1 MPRTP
6 RSIPRSCMLFLVL
19 VALPAAASVPIAK
32 CRRGDNRETVLQGLT
47 ATAERTNGATD
58 KGFNCNTDLVGQ
70 FEGEGS
76 SYGFAWFEDCA
87 YYSTANLPQQQNKGV
102 VVLDVSDS
110 TKPKVAKY
118 LTTAAMSEPWE
129 SLKVHEGKK
138 YLAGVQFNALGFDV
152 YDISGDCKNPRLLS
166 SVNMPVGVGGHAGNF
181 SGDGNTYYASQLTPV
196 GRIYPIDISDP
207 AHPKSL
213 ASWSLPNSQALHD
226 HSVSADGTRMYLT
239 QIGNPITGSAN
250 GLLIMDVSDI
260 QNRAANPQY
269 KVVSSLFWEDGATAQ
284 QAIQLTYGGKKHLL
298 FTDEHGAGGSAR
310 NSNSA
315 KASACARGLPPN
327 GFARIIDIS
336 DEAHPKVVSKLMLEA
351 SDPANC
357 AVVLANVP
365 DVISSSSHY
374 CGVDRVDNPTIA
386 ACTYR
391 EAGLRIFDISN
402 PASAREIGYYKPRA
416 RRNEVRPGSVFW
428 GPQYAA
434 GAERSVDQSSSNVRI
449 KNGNEL
455 WFTSHDNAFQV
466 VRLDQSASGGGCSSA
481 GGSGAMVL
489 LGLLALGRRRK
500 LRP

>member
-6 RSIPRSCMLFLVL
+6 RSIPRSCMLLLVL

-32 CRRGDNRETVLQGLT
+32 CRPGDNRETVLQGMT
-47 ATAERTNGATD
+47 ATAERTSGATD
-58 KGFNCNTDLVGQ
+58 KGFNCNTDLIGQ

-76 SYGFAWFEDCA
+76 SYGFAWFDKCA
-87 YYSTANLPQQQNKGV
+87 YYSTANLSQQQHKGV

-110 TKPKVAKY
+110 TKPKVTTY
-118 LTTAAMSEPWE
+118 LTTAGMSEPWE

-152 YDISGDCKNPRLLS
+152 YDISGDCTQPKLLS
-166 SVNMPVGVGGHAGNF
+166 SVVMPVGIGGHAGNF
-181 SGDGNTYYASQLTPV
+181 SADGLTYYASQLSPV

-213 ASWSLPNSQALHD
+213 QTWSLPNGQALHD
-226 HSVSADGTRMYLT
+226 LTLSPDGTRMYLT
-239 QIGNPITGSAN
+239 QIGNSLTGSAN

-260 QNRAANPQY
+260 QKRVATPQY
-269 KVVSSLFWEDGATAQ
+269 RIVSLLTWTDGATAQ
-284 QAIQLTYGGKKHLL
+284 QAIQINYNGKKHLL
-298 FTDEHGAGGSAR
+298 FTDEHGSGGS
-310 NSNSA
+310 SA
-315 KASACARGLPPN
+315 KTNVAKTNACAKGLPPN

-336 DEAHPKVVSKLMLEA
+336 DEAHPQVISKLMLEA

-357 AVVLANVP
+357 PVVLANVP

-374 CGVDRVDNPTIA
+374 CNVDRVDNPTIA

-391 EAGLRIFDISN
+391 EAGLRIFNIAD
-402 PASAREIGYYKPRA
+402 PLKPKEIGYYKPRA
-416 RRNEVRPGSVFW
+416 RRNEVRAGSVFW

-449 KNGNEL
+449 VNGNEF

-466 VRLDQSASGGGCSSA
+466 VHLDTSATGGGCSSA
-481 GGSGAMVL
+481 GGSGAVVL

-500 LRP
+500 LRA